1 MGRQAVAFSSAG
13 TTRAFFVGAPGPA
26 AMRVGDAFELGVDAA
41 FQTVC
46 R

>member
-13 TTRAFFVGAPGPA
+13 TIRAFYVGVPRSA
-26 AMRVGDAFELGVDAA
+26 AVCISDAFELGVDAA